1 MSDFKHQTSRISPH
15 EALVPGDDASRPDGS
30 GRAAF
35 DHRGDA
41 VWEWHTETGNFSRS
55 VSTTRVQKLEA
66 PELSIEKTFIAQKPD
81 ITPQE
86 EDPASAARGYNPYDR
101 ARLQPEKAVAS
112 RPVTPVPPTKPA
124 IAAATRKDAGAL
136 TRLRNW
142 FGNK

>member
-15 EALVPGDDASRPDGS
+15 EAPVPGDDASRANGS

-66 PELSIEKTFIAQKPD
+66 PELSIEKTFIAEKPE

-86 EDPASAARGYNPYDR
+86 EDPASAGRGYNPYDR
-101 ARLQPEKAVAS
+101 AGLRPEKVVAS
-112 RPVTPVPPTKPA
+112 RPVTAKPPTKSA
-124 IAAATRKDAGAL
+124 ISVASRKDAGAL